1 MIIIP
6 SDKLLLF
13 ANWDSV
19 SKSREKGFLDFEFI
33 TWMAWTWQTA
43 AFFVFIAVCLT
54 VMVLWEKRVPG
65 GTPRRGVLGL
75 DTTRGDRLFISLL
88 SSAFIHLGWLG
99 LVGPFLW
106 IATIISVAFAIVVF
120 RYF

>member
-1 MIIIP
+1 MIFKKVQA
-6 SDKLLLF
+6 SS
-13 ANWDSV
+13 WDSV
-19 SKSREKGFLDFEFI
+19 SKAQEKSFFDFEFI

-43 AFFVFIAVCLT
+43 AFFVFIALCIT
-54 VMVLWEKRVPG
+54 AMVLWEKRVPG

-106 IATIISVAFAIVVF
+106 IATIISVAFAVVVL

>member
-6 SDKLLLF
+6 SEKVLLL
-13 ANWDSV
+13 ASWDSV

-43 AFFVFIAVCLT
+43 VFFVFIALCIT
-54 VMVLWEKRVPG
+54 AMVLWEKRVPG

-99 LVGPFLW
+99 LIGPFLW
-106 IATIISVAFAIVVF
+106 IATIISIAFAFVVF

>member
-6 SDKLLLF
+6 SDKVLLL
-13 ANWDSV
+13 ASWDSV
-19 SKSREKGFLDFEFI
+19 SESREKRGFDCEFI
-33 TWMAWTWQTA
+33 TGMAGTWQTA
-43 AFFVFIAVCLT
+43 AVFVFIALCIT
-54 VMVLWEKRVPG
+54 AMVLWEKRVPG

-106 IATIISVAFAIVVF
+106 IATIISVAFAVVVF